1 MISFL
6 PPTLLVQKKNSCK
19 ALLWYFISSPSQ
31 LLPIECF
38 WSNSLAVQLMAE
50 ERHLEVDL
58 AGFERCMQEQK
69 ERGRKARKTGG
80 GDKLKFEAEATS
92 HLANSGVARTDDQP
106 K

>member
-1 MISFL
+1 
-6 PPTLLVQKKNSCK
+6 
-19 ALLWYFISSPSQ
+19 
-31 LLPIECF
+31 
-38 WSNSLAVQLMAE
+38 MAE

-106 K
+106 KCVLVISLCLSFFAPAFLQVDDE